1 MKKLFTITSIILALL
16 IFISCE
22 DDESETDG
30 IKNAVLDL
38 QDAYNSGSEAEITV
52 LFSEGSNAGGS
63 GIASMETLK
72 DSVGTAN
79 LEFTDISTSESGDTG
94 SATAYHDDDLGMEH
108 KNTFTLVKSGEYW
121 DFTEWIIDGT
131 TTLDRK

>member
-1 MKKLFTITSIILALL
+1 MKKFLTILLIILSL
-16 IFISCE
+16 FIIVACE
-22 DDESETDG
+22 DDESETDD
-30 IKNAVLDL
+30 IKNAILDL
-38 QDAYNSGSEAEITV
+38 QDAYNSGSEAEITA

-63 GIASMETLK
+63 GTASMTTLI
-72 DSVGTAN
+72 DSVGTDEI
-79 LEFTDISTSESGDTG
+79 EFTDISTSESGDTG

-108 KNTFTLVKSGEYW
+108 KNTFTLVKSGENW